1 MSQRNKTRK
10 KAGRPKL
17 PKGEA
22 MGRVIQ
28 VRFTAPDTKA
38 IEAAAKA
45 GDQTVS
51 DWIRSIVNTHFRAHC
66 PDCRVNV
73 IATIALNRSDL
84 IKALER
90 DTEVPLVH
98 AFPVS
103 PDHKFLATKEQK
115 ELMRKR
121 VANGSF

>member
-1 MSQRNKTRK
+1 MPKLK

-22 MGRVIQ
+22 MGRVVQ
-28 VRFTAPDTKA
+28 VRFTAQDTKA

-45 GDQTVS
+45 SDQTVS
-51 DWIRSIVNTHFRAHC
+51 DWIRSIVNTHFRAYC
-66 PDCRVNV
+66 PVCELNV
-73 IATIALNRSDL
+73 TASIALNRADL
-84 IKALER
+84 VEALER

-98 AFPVS
+98 AFPLT

-121 VANGSF
+121 AANGSF